1 MTNLYNV
8 TATIDERLQIIRA
21 DKNFYEYIGFENFA
35 SLAENIHPED
45 LDSLKQVISHLN
57 FDVPVM
63 LVLRFL
69 TFDKKCH
76 HVLTELSKFSL
87 EGEEKDFIEIK
98 ILDIDILDEK
108 LDALYDENHIG
119 DEFLDIWQE
128 YLFLYDKKRDYFQIF
143 NGGQLNRVFSFRGTI
158 DRFREVIL
166 KGGLVKKEHIPDFND
181 LCDNIANGTKNF
193 EHKLLFIDKS
203 IDPERDI
210 HFIKGRTILNSHNE
224 PIVLGCIQCL
234 DNSNSSR
241 IEYLHT
247 DYDKDITT
255 GLLTKKAII
264 EYTENLLHRK
274 PKHNVN
280 ICILDIDN
288 FKQVNDTLG
297 HLFGDEVL
305 ATVSEIIKNTVAGN
319 GLVGRIGGDEIFIVL
334 EGVNYLSDL
343 RGILRS
349 VRSNV
354 EWAYKERKDVPK
366 VTCSIGAAT
375 YPTDALIYDDL
386 FKIADKMLYRAKQK
400 GKNRYI
406 IYEQAVH
413 GDVLS
418 EGAPVSSPTSV
429 GQKKNKQH
437 LVMKML
443 EYLASRSGVPF
454 NSVLQEI
461 GDTFDLEEIYLFYGD
476 VQKIIMENYW
486 NAEGKEAPAEPSVN
500 YVNEENFVHLYN
512 EHGMA
517 VIDKIDV
524 IKQLCPQTYDYLAKQ
539 KVKVALIYKM
549 DLKYHEGY
557 IAYYKKSEISRK
569 WSEEDIANLTYIS
582 KTIELIFNDK

>member
-1 MTNLYNV
+1 
-8 TATIDERLQIIRA
+8 ATIDERLQIIRA

-35 SLAENIHPED
+35 SIAENIHSED
-45 LDSLKQVISHLN
+45 LDSLKQVIAHLN
-57 FDVPVM
+57 FDEPAL
-63 LVLRFL
+63 LVLRFM
-69 TFDKKCH
+69 TIDKKYH

-87 EGEEKDFIEIK
+87 EGEERDFIEIK

-108 LDALYDENHIG
+108 LDSLYDENHID

-128 YLFLYDKKRDYFQIF
+128 YLFMYDKTRDSFQVF
-143 NGGQLNRVFSFRGTI
+143 NGGRLNRVYSFRGTL
-158 DRFREVIL
+158 DKFREIIL
-166 KGGLVKKEHIPDFND
+166 KGELVKKEHIPDFND
-181 LCDNIANGTKNF
+181 LCENIACGTKNF

-210 HFIKGRTILNSHNE
+210 HFIKGRTIFNSHNE
-224 PIVLGCIQCL
+224 PIVLGCIQRL
-234 DNSNSSR
+234 DNSSSSR
-241 IEYLHT
+241 SEYLHS

-305 ATVSEIIKNTVAGN
+305 ATVSETIKNTVAGN

-334 EGVNYLSDL
+334 EGLNYLSDL
-343 RGILRS
+343 RGVLRS

-354 EWAYKERKDVPK
+354 EWAYKDRKDIPK

-375 YPTDALIYDDL
+375 YPTDALVYDDL

-418 EGAPVSSPTSV
+418 EGASVSSPV
-429 GQKKNKQH
+429 NVEQKKNKQH

-443 EYLASRSGVPF
+443 EYLARQSGAPF
-454 NSVLQEI
+454 STVLREI
-461 GDTFDLEEIYLFYGD
+461 GNTFDLDEIYLFYGD
-476 VQKIIMENYW
+476 IQKVMMENYW
-486 NAEGKEAPAEPSVN
+486 NAAGTEAPAEPSVD
-500 YVNEENFVHLYN
+500 YVNEENFVHIYN

-524 IKQLCPQTYDYLAKQ
+524 IKQLCPQTYDYLSKHD
-539 KVKVALIYKM
+539 VKVALIYKM
-549 DLKYHEGY
+549 NLKNHEGY

-569 WSEEDIANLTYIS
+569 WSESDIANLTYLS

>member
-1 MTNLYNV
+1 MANLYNV

-21 DKNFYEYIGFENFA
+21 DKNFYEYIGFEHFA
-35 SLAENIHPED
+35 SLAENIYSED
-45 LDSLKQVISHLN
+45 LEPLKQVIAHLN
-57 FDVPVM
+57 FDEPAM
-63 LVLRFL
+63 LVLRFM
-69 TFDKKCH
+69 TIDKKYH
-76 HVLTELSKFSL
+76 HVLAELSKFSL

-108 LDALYDENHIG
+108 LDSLYDENHID

-128 YLFLYDKKRDYFQIF
+128 YLFMYDKTRDFFQVF
-143 NGGQLNRVFSFRGTI
+143 NGGRINRVYSFRGTL
-158 DRFREVIL
+158 DKFREVIL
-166 KGGLVKKEHIPDFND
+166 KGELVKKEHITDFND
-181 LCDNIANGTKNF
+181 LYANIANGTKNF

-224 PIVLGCIQCL
+224 PIVLGCIQRL
-234 DNSNSSR
+234 DNSSSSR
-241 IEYLHT
+241 SEYLHSE
-247 DYDKDITT
+247 YDKDITT

-305 ATVSEIIKNTVAGN
+305 ATVSETIKNTVAGN

-334 EGVNYLSDL
+334 EGLNYLSDL
-343 RGILRS
+343 RGVLRS

-354 EWAYKERKDVPK
+354 EWAYKDRKDIPK
-366 VTCSIGAAT
+366 VTCSIGVST
-375 YPTDALIYDDL
+375 YPTDALVYDDL

-418 EGAPVSSPTSV
+418 EGSSVSSPVSL

-443 EYLASRSGVPF
+443 EYLARQSGAPF
-454 NSVLQEI
+454 STVLREI
-461 GDTFDLEEIYLFYGD
+461 GDTFDLDEIYLFYGD
-476 VQKIIMENYW
+476 VHKVMMENYW
-486 NAEGKEAPAEPSVN
+486 NAAGKEAPAEPSVD
-500 YVNEENFVHLYN
+500 YVNEENFVHIYN

-524 IKQLCPQTYDYLAKQ
+524 IKQLCPQTYDYLSKHD
-539 KVKVALIYKM
+539 VKVALLYKM
-549 DLKYHEGY
+549 NLKNHEGY
-557 IAYYKKSEISRK
+557 IAYYKKREISIK
-569 WSEEDIANLTYIS
+569 WSESDISNLT
-582 KTIELIFNDK
+582 

>member
-1 MTNLYNV
+1 MANLYNV

-21 DKNFYEYIGFENFA
+21 DKNFYEYIGFEHFA
-35 SLAENIHPED
+35 SLAENIYSED
-45 LDSLKQVISHLN
+45 LEPLKQVIAHLN
-57 FDVPVM
+57 FDEPAM
-63 LVLRFL
+63 LVLRFM
-69 TFDKKCH
+69 TIDKKYH
-76 HVLTELSKFSL
+76 HVLAELSKFSL

-108 LDALYDENHIG
+108 LDSLYDENHID

-128 YLFLYDKKRDYFQIF
+128 YLFMYDKTRDFFQVF
-143 NGGQLNRVFSFRGTI
+143 NGGRINRVYSFRGTL
-158 DRFREVIL
+158 DKFREVIL
-166 KGGLVKKEHIPDFND
+166 KGELVKKEHITDFND
-181 LCDNIANGTKNF
+181 LYANIANGTKNF

-224 PIVLGCIQCL
+224 PIVLGCIQRL
-234 DNSNSSR
+234 DNSSSSR
-241 IEYLHT
+241 SEYLHSE
-247 DYDKDITT
+247 YDKDITT

-305 ATVSEIIKNTVAGN
+305 ATVSETIKNTVAGN

-334 EGVNYLSDL
+334 EGLNYLSDL
-343 RGILRS
+343 RGVLRS

-354 EWAYKERKDVPK
+354 EWAYKDRKDIPK
-366 VTCSIGAAT
+366 VTCSIGVST
-375 YPTDALIYDDL
+375 YPTDALVYDDL

-418 EGAPVSSPTSV
+418 EGSSVSSPVSL

-443 EYLASRSGVPF
+443 EYLARQSGAPF
-454 NSVLQEI
+454 STVLREI
-461 GDTFDLEEIYLFYGD
+461 GDTFDLDEIYLFYGD
-476 VQKIIMENYW
+476 VHKVMMENYW
-486 NAEGKEAPAEPSVN
+486 NAAGKEAPAEPSVD
-500 YVNEENFVHLYN
+500 YVNEENFVHIYN

-524 IKQLCPQTYDYLAKQ
+524 IKQLCPQTYDYLSKHD
-539 KVKVALIYKM
+539 VKVALLYKM
-549 DLKYHEGY
+549 NLKNHEGY
-557 IAYYKKSEISRK
+557 IAYYKKREISRK
-569 WSEEDIANLTYIS
+569 WSESDISNLTYIS